1 MFLRPFNRHISQLGC
16 NLAPKNRI
24 ISNDVQRI
32 FSIVIQDAMV
42 NELWKFL
49 LI

>member
-1 MFLRPFNRHISQLGC
+1 MFLRPFNRHISQIG
-16 NLAPKNRI
+16 I
-24 ISNDVQRI
+24 ISNDVQQI